1 MSNRLP
7 DEIMLGFSFESKHQ
21 LWTALHML
29 IDASIE
35 SEVAAAISKDNKGED
50 RAWYAGRA
58 EALVAFKTILIETR
72 NQVLE
77 HEGRPPENRN
87 PSENGAKQQG

>member
-1 MSNRLP
+1 MKPSLP
-7 DEIMLGFSFESKHQ
+7 NQVIRGFGFENNSE

-35 SEVAAAISKDNKGED
+35 SEVAAAISKENKGED

-58 EALVAFKTILIETR
+58 EALVTFKTILLETR

-77 HEGRPPENRN
+77 HEGRPPETRN
-87 PSENGAKQQG
+87 PSENGSHS